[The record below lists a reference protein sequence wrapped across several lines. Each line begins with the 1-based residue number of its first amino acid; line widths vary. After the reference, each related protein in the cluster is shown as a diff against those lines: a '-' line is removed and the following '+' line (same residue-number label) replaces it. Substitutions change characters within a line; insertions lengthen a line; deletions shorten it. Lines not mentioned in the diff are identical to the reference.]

1 MPATRKLVGLVI
13 GLLLVAAP
21 SLAHPFPDVIPL
33 PTGFQ
38 PEGVAVGKGPT
49 FYVGSIPTGAIFRG
63 SLRSGEGDILVP
75 AQAGR
80 SAIGLEVDKR
90 GRVFAAGGF
99 TGGARVYDG
108 KTGEELAAYQLA
120 TAGEPTFVNDVVVTK
135 TSAWFTDSFRAVL
148 YRVPIVHEQLGD
160 PSSVEVLPLTG
171 DFALAEGFNA
181 NGIEL
186 TPDRKRLVIVQSNT
200 GRVFTVDP
208 ETGVTDEIE
217 LSGGDAAFGD
227 GLLLVGT
234 TLYVVQNQLNRI
246 AVVELATDGSAG
258 IVVGHLTDPLLDVPT
273 TVAKFGSALY
283 VVNSRFGTP
292 EPETAEYSVVRIEI

>member
-1 MPATRKLVGLVI
+1 MPAIRKLFGLVI

-21 SLAHPFPDVIPL
+21 SVAQPFPDVINL
-33 PTGFQ
+33 PIGFQ
-38 PEGVAVGKGPT
+38 PEGIAVGKGPT

-63 SLRSGEGDILVP
+63 SLRSGNGDILVP

-80 SAIGLEVDKR
+80 SAIGLEVDTR
-90 GRVFAAGGF
+90 GRVFVAGGF
-99 TGGARVYDG
+99 TGRAWVYDG
-108 KTGEELAAYQLA
+108 KTGGELAAYHLA
-120 TAGEPTFVNDVVVTK
+120 TTAGPTFVNDVVVTK

-148 YRVPIVHEQLGD
+148 YRVPIVHKQLGD
-160 PSSVEVLPLTG
+160 PSTVEVLPLTG

-186 TPDRKRLVIVQSNT
+186 TPDRERLVIVQSNT
-200 GRVFTVDP
+200 GRLFSVDP

-227 GLLLVGT
+227 GLLLVGA
-234 TLYVVQNQLNRI
+234 TLYVVQNELNRI
-246 AVVELATDGSAG
+246 AVVELATDGSTG
-258 IVVGHLTDPLLDVPT
+258 TVVGHLTDPLLDVPT

-283 VVNSRFGTP
+283 VVNSRFGTA

>member
-1 MPATRKLVGLVI
+1 MRAIRKVFGLVI

-21 SLAHPFPDVIPL
+21 SVAQPFPDVINL
-33 PTGFQ
+33 PIGFQ
-38 PEGVAVGKGPT
+38 PEGIAVGKGPT

-63 SLRSGEGDILVP
+63 SLRSGNGDILVP

-80 SAIGLEVDKR
+80 SAIGLEVDTR
-90 GRVFAAGGF
+90 GRVFVAGGF
-99 TGGARVYDG
+99 TGRAWVYDG
-108 KTGEELAAYQLA
+108 KTGGELAAYQLA
-120 TAGEPTFVNDVVVTK
+120 TTVGPTFVNDVVVTK

-148 YRVPIVHEQLGD
+148 YRVPIVHKQLGD
-160 PSSVEVLPLTG
+160 PSTVEVLPLTG

-186 TPDRKRLVIVQSNT
+186 TPDRERLVIVQSNT
-200 GRVFTVDP
+200 GRLFSVDP

-227 GLLLVGT
+227 GLLLVGA
-234 TLYVVQNQLNRI
+234 TLYVVQNELNRI
-246 AVVELATDGSAG
+246 AVVELATDGSTG
-258 IVVGHLTDPLLDVPT
+258 TVVGHLTDPLLDVPT

-283 VVNSRFGTP
+283 VVNARFGTA
-292 EPETAEYSVVRIEI
+292 EPETAEYPVVRIEI